1 MPQKYD
7 MSQFTAYAHKMA
19 KPGRIA
25 QQHGPAN
32 EQVLL
37 RFWNTEKSKYLYTL
51 LGEELILSRPIK
63 LEETEKETFYK
74 FSAFYRA
81 HSSFIDSF
89 LTRLRR
95 TIHPIWGD
103 WGNHLNE
110 DSKLIDGAEYVLGSI
125 SGDDWSF
132 PYDVNTVIRD
142 EVIHLTAGQ
151 KAMRALGKIAH
162 ALKMDEEFEQFRVA
176 HSQVLNQRFLTG
188 ELCLSIH
195 PLDYATASDN
205 ANGWTSCMSWQEEG
219 CYRLGTVEMMNS
231 PMVICAYLK
240 GKNTIEVG
248 GAEWNSK
255 KWRAWII
262 IDENFVV
269 MNKSYPYKNDAL
281 GTLAVEWVIEL
292 AKKNLGWEY
301 SELNYDL
308 RPSKLEFLYT
318 NYMYNDLDRENNI
331 CAFGPNFDA
340 ESVCFSG
347 PANCMWCGK
356 EIEPHTCEPGT
367 LACKDCLISGKCH
380 ICGSDVYLSYREH
393 EGHIYCNW
401 CFDDFFM
408 RCSRCGDLH
417 PRNDI
422 NTVAF
427 FVQDTATF
435 GALMEK
441 HLKQHPR
448 KGYFFHH
455 SSPVVDF
462 ATGELTRQ
470 VQSRCIERRFYA
482 RLCPT
487 CASFYNIKNNL
498 IYLGPA
504 ALKEGYTD
512 TEHYYLDISKVPF
525 DTFMQVIR
533 PLRRFDAEEDE
544 VAVEFWKEYYEIAKK
559 EFEEFLEQNHYKRE
573 C

>member
-1 MPQKYD
+1 MLQKYD

-19 KPGRIA
+19 NPGLIA
-25 QQHGPAN
+25 QQHEPAD
-32 EQVLL
+32 EQTLL
-37 RFWNTEKSKYLYTL
+37 RFWNTEKSRYLYTL

-63 LEETEKETFYK
+63 LEETEQETSYK
-74 FSAFYRA
+74 FYTFRQTHHHFI
-81 HSSFIDSF
+81 HSF
-89 LTRLRR
+89 RLALADAV
-95 TIHPIWGD
+95 HPVWGD
-103 WGNHLNE
+103 WGKHLNE
-110 DSKLIDGAEYVLGSI
+110 DAKLVDGVEFVLNAI
-125 SGDDWSF
+125 AGDDWLF
-132 PYDVNTVIRD
+132 PYDVNTVVKD

-162 ALKMDEEFEQFRVA
+162 ALKMDEGFEQFRIA

-240 GKNTIEVG
+240 GKNSIEVG

-262 IDENFVV
+262 VDENFVV

-301 SELNYDL
+301 SELSYDL
-308 RPSKLEFLYT
+308 RPSKMEFLYT

-331 CAFGPNFDA
+331 CAFGRNFNGGDI
-340 ESVCFSG
+340 CFSG
-347 PANCMWCGK
+347 PASCMWCGK
-356 EIEPHTCEPGT
+356 EIEPHTCEAGT
-367 LACKDCLISGKCH
+367 LACKECLVSGKCH
-380 ICGSDVYLSYREH
+380 ICGNEVRLSYQEH

-401 CFDDFFM
+401 CFDDFFV
-408 RCSRCGDLH
+408 RCGRCGDLH
-417 PRNDI
+417 PRNDTEAVTFI
-422 NTVAF
+422 
-427 FVQDTATF
+427 VQDPTTAA
-435 GALMEK
+435 ALMEK
-441 HLKQHPR
+441 HRERYPR
-448 KGYFFHH
+448 EGYFFHH
-455 SSPVVDF
+455 SSTVVDMI
-462 ATGELTRQ
+462 TGENTR
-470 VQSRCIERRFYA
+470 RILPRNITRRFNA

-487 CASFYNIKNNL
+487 CDSFCDIKSNL

-504 ALKEGYTD
+504 ALKEGYVD
-512 TEHYYLDISKVPF
+512 GWNYYLDISNVPF
-525 DTFMQVIR
+525 DTFMQIFR
-533 PLRRFDAEEDE
+533 PLRGYNAEDDE
-544 VAVEFWKEYYEIAKK
+544 VAIEFWKEYYEIAKK
-559 EFEEFLEQNHYKRE
+559 EFEEFLERNHYKRE